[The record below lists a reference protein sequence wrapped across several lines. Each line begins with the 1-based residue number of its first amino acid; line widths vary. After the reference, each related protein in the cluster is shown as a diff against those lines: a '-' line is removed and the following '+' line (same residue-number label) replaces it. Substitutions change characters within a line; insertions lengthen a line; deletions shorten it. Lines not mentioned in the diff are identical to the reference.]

1 MAAYDKRER
10 KRRVMEWCRKVEFL
24 SRREIGPFDT
34 LPSVGV
40 WISAPPGDHVKWN
53 REVWK
58 DYVKVLIFF

>member
-1 MAAYDKRER
+1 
-10 KRRVMEWCRKVEFL
+10 MEWCRKVEFL